1 MTTSLT
7 EKMDFD
13 KEMSG
18 GSPILLEVSKGTGE
32 QSRHPEEEGTDI
44 QFRDSS
50 SRKIKQRKWVLT
62 KDTLIHWLVCTL

>member
-1 MTTSLT
+1 MTTSFT

-32 QSRHPEEEGTDI
+32 QGGHPEWGADI

>member
-1 MTTSLT
+1 
-7 EKMDFD
+7 MDFD

-32 QSRHPEEEGTDI
+32 QSRYPEEEGTGI

-50 SRKIKQRKWVLT
+50 SRKIKQRKLVLT
-62 KDTLIHWLVCTL
+62 KDTLTHWLISTL

>member
-1 MTTSLT
+1 
-7 EKMDFD
+7 MDFD

-18 GSPILLEVSKGTGE
+18 GSPILLEVNKGTGE
-32 QSRHPEEEGTDI
+32 QSRHPEEEGTGI

-62 KDTLIHWLVCTL
+62 KDTLTHWLIRTL